1 MPPSKSKAVTAAAT
15 RSADGVIPKNYQHLG
30 LERLKIPIDGDF
42 TVFGMVVTLQ
52 QIFVIIIL
60 E

>member
-15 RSADGVIPKNYQHLG
+15 RSADGPFPKNYHHLG
-30 LERLKIPIDGDF
+30 LGRLKIPIDGDF

-52 QIFVIIIL
+52 QIFVIIF
-60 E
+60 